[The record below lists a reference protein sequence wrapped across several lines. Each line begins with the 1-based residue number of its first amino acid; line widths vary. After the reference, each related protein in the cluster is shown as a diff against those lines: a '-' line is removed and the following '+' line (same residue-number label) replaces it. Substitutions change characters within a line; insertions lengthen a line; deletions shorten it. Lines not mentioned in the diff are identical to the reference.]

1 MSSLMRK
8 PEFNMTI
15 DFLIELPLIIVES
28 ILKMSLDKANYK
40 ALKYV
45 IASTSALT
53 AARKEILCMID
64 RITSERNFLMKQLT
78 FDIQINNMVTENM
91 GIMRWDRCKFIGS
104 DENDVLRDLMHG
116 YECIQHIH
124 PRLRRYYTWNNND
137 RISVV
142 ILDFWKMYSR
152 SRDKDLVQQIIN
164 AMRLA
169 VNGGRRGLH
178 SKIQH
183 ISFKTQIIGK
193 EIQDTAKSDL
203 RREGKKLDIFLR
215 LELIALNYTLFRHVD
230 TKFTH
235 GTPTLMMRHKGY
247 RCQCPKGIW
256 KHENCG
262 TMTSWSFV
270 EIMIKGKI
278 STTLRDTHHTHRI
291 YKKC

>member
-1 MSSLMRK
+1 MSSLMRR
-8 PEFNMTI
+8 PEFNTTI

-53 AARKEILCMID
+53 TTRREILCMID
-64 RITSERNFLMKQLT
+64 RIISERNFLMKQLT
-78 FDIQINNMVTENM
+78 FDIQINNMVTENG
-91 GIMRWDRCKFIGS
+91 GIMRWDKCKFIDS
-104 DENDVLRDLMHG
+104 DEKDVLEDLMHG
-116 YECIQHIH
+116 YQCIQHIH
-124 PRLRRYYTWNNND
+124 PRLRPYYTWD
-137 RISVV
+137 SGERISVV

-178 SKIQH
+178 GKIQH
-183 ISFKTQIIGK
+183 ISFKTRIICK

-203 RREGKKLDIFLR
+203 RLNGRNLDIFLR
-215 LELIALNYTLFRHVD
+215 LELIALNYTLFRHVER
-230 TKFTH
+230 KFIHGGPMLTTRH
-235 GTPTLMMRHKGY
+235 GTH
-247 RCQCPKGIW
+247 RCQCPNGIW

-270 EIMIKGKI
+270 ETMIKGKI
-278 STTLRDTHHTHRI
+278 STSLRYT
-291 YKKC
+291 

>member
-1 MSSLMRK
+1 MSSLVRK

-53 AARKEILCMID
+53 TTRREILCMID

-78 FDIQINNMVTENM
+78 FDIQINNMVTENR
-91 GIMRWDRCKFIGS
+91 GIMRWDKCKFIDS
-104 DENDVLRDLMHG
+104 DEKDVLEDLMHG
-116 YECIQHIH
+116 YQCIQHIH
-124 PRLRRYYTWNNND
+124 PRLRPYYTWD
-137 RISVV
+137 SGERISVV

-169 VNGGRRGLH
+169 VNGGRRRLH
-178 SKIQH
+178 GKIQH
-183 ISFKTQIIGK
+183 ISFKTRIICK

-203 RREGKKLDIFLR
+203 RLNGRNLDIFLR
-215 LELIALNYTLFRHVD
+215 LELIALNYTLFRHVER
-230 TKFTH
+230 KFIHGGPMLTTRH
-235 GTPTLMMRHKGY
+235 GTH
-247 RCQCPKGIW
+247 RCQCPNGIW

-270 EIMIKGKI
+270 ETMIKGKI
-278 STTLRDTHHTHRI
+278 STPLRYT
-291 YKKC
+291 

>member
-1 MSSLMRK
+1 MSSLVRK

-53 AARKEILCMID
+53 TTRREILCMID

-78 FDIQINNMVTENM
+78 FDIQINNMVTENR
-91 GIMRWDRCKFIGS
+91 GIMRWDKCKFIDS
-104 DENDVLRDLMHG
+104 DEKDVLKDLMHG

-124 PRLRRYYTWNNND
+124 PRLRPYYTWD
-137 RISVV
+137 SGERISVV

-178 SKIQH
+178 GKIQH
-183 ISFKTQIIGK
+183 ISFKTRIICK

-203 RREGKKLDIFLR
+203 RLNGRNLDIFLR
-215 LELIALNYTLFRHVD
+215 LELIALNYTLFRHVER
-230 TKFTH
+230 KFIHGGPMLTTRH
-235 GTPTLMMRHKGY
+235 GTH
-247 RCQCPKGIW
+247 RCQCPNGIW

-270 EIMIKGKI
+270 ETMIKGKI
-278 STTLRDTHHTHRI
+278 STPLRYT
-291 YKKC
+291 